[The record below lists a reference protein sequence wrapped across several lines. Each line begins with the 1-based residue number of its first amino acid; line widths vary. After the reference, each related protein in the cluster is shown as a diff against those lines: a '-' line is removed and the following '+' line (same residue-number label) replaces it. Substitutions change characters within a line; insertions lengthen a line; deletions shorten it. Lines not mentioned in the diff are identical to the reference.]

1 MKSFLDSFFQKNLF
15 FKRSYQFQNRIS
27 IRRNFE
33 KFSSLEAQDKKFY
46 SVTCSCHSFKKIHFF
61 GFFRLIEMGPKCEN
75 KNEDEKSLEEEHVE
89 HDVPPGGY
97 FQPKLFLQ
105 R

>member
-1 MKSFLDSFFQKNLF
+1 MFLSFFQKKN
-15 FKRSYQFQNRIS
+15 
-27 IRRNFE
+27 
-33 KFSSLEAQDKKFY
+33 
-46 SVTCSCHSFKKIHFF
+46 HFF
-61 GFFRLIEMGPKCEN
+61 RIFRLIEMGPKCEN

-105 R
+105 RWAILL